1 MARKRM
7 SGLAKFNRA
16 RSKRQKG
23 WKKPES
29 QLLIDSNMDQARK
42 LCKAYAAIMLDTYN
56 KVVKDRILDKD
67 KLTWAKIADLYN
79 SIHSNP
85 TEYEYVDAVL
95 NYYSTKSDLSWK
107 HLASANAPT
116 IFNEYGDKR
125 AKENA
130 HRVIYEVRGLY
141 SLLPM
146 MTSPQ
151 DIIEHMET
159 NNFHDIS
166 KYIIIR
172 KCGLEIPIAQFKHR
186 VLNDNNRTFQLQEI
200 IDKLLVLEVSYVD
213 SEHN

>member
-1 MARKRM
+1 M

-16 RSKRQKG
+16 RSKRQKA

-29 QLLIDSNMDQARK
+29 QLLIDSNMDQAHK
-42 LCKAYAAIMLDTYN
+42 LYKAYEAVMLDTYRKIVN
-56 KVVKDRILDKD
+56 DRITYKD
-67 KLTWAKIADLYN
+67 KSTWAKIADLYK
-79 SIHSNP
+79 SIQSKP
-85 TEYEYVDAVL
+85 TECQYVDVIL
-95 NYYSTKSDLSWK
+95 NYYSAKSEPSWK
-107 HLASANAPT
+107 HLASSNAPT
-116 IFNEYGDKR
+116 IFNEYGESR

-146 MTSPQ
+146 MTTKQ

-172 KCGLEIPIAQFKHR
+172 KCGLEIPVARAKYR
-186 VLNDNNRTFQLQEI
+186 VLNDNNRTFQLKEI
-200 IDKLLVLEVSYVD
+200 VDKLLVLEVDYVD
-213 SEHN
+213 SERN